1 MGGLAERGKERA
13 VGYATL
19 QYIGPD
25 EQMWFLCRETVWYLS
40 FPPPPSI
47 ILMLIRIM
55 MDDITKQL
63 FNLNGNTAHC
73 VLIFMKYSRK
83 MLIRQSYNRY

>member
-1 MGGLAERGKERA
+1 MGGLAEREKERA

-19 QYIGPD
+19 QHTGPD
-25 EQMWFLCRETVWYLS
+25 EQMWVLCRETVWYMS
-40 FPPPPSI
+40 SPPPPSV

-63 FNLNGNTAHC
+63 FNLNGNIAHC
-73 VLIFMKYSRK
+73 FLIFKKYSCK
-83 MLIRQSYNRY
+83 MLITEL